1 MEVGEIEVGEVEVN
15 EIEVSDVAGKI
26 KVWTPTSD
34 I

>member
-15 EIEVSDVAGKI
+15 EIEVSDVEGKI

>member
-1 MEVGEIEVGEVEVN
+1 MEVGEVEVN
-15 EIEVSDVAGKI
+15 EIEVSDVEGKI